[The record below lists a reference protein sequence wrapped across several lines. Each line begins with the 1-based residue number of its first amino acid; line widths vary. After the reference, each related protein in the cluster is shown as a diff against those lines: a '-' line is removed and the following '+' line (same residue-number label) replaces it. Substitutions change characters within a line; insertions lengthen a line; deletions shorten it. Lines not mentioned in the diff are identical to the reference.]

1 MSDLTSRKCF
11 KVYLLRG
18 SWRLRLRLDRCC
30 HHSTVFKLGLAIIE
44 VRLCNVHVWVLVNA
58 LLSMEEFPEPFKAI
72 RHSHVRTRAHC
83 SKGVSGMYWVRLE
96 VRRCHV

>member
-1 MSDLTSRKCF
+1 MFQGLRASGFLEVEATS
-11 KVYLLRG
+11 G
-18 SWRLRLRLDRCC
+18 SMLPSFYRLYA
-30 HHSTVFKLGLAIIE
+30 GLAIIE
-44 VRLCNVHVWVLVNA
+44 VRLCNVHVWVLVHA